1 MDEISRQR
9 QPFQARPHVNANPE
23 LRAGD
28 VNVRS
33 RAYARAA
40 PGAAAL
46 TLAEHS
52 STLKTVMA
60 GWPVH
65 VHCARTRHA
74 DRAARMR
81 SDSGSDHEQIT

>member
-1 MDEISRQR
+1 
-9 QPFQARPHVNANPE
+9 
-23 LRAGD
+23 
-28 VNVRS
+28 
-33 RAYARAA
+33 
-40 PGAAAL
+40 L